1 MVFLSENQT
10 FVEICEKEGIKFI
23 GPNLSAMALMS
34 DKSKAKSFMKRA
46 GVPVIPGSD
55 GVLKDVEEAR
65 KLANEMGYPVI
76 LKAAAGGGGR
86 GIRLV
91 TKGKKLHEK
100 SRGSC
105 NSWK

>member
-1 MVFLSENQT
+1 
-10 FVEICEKEGIKFI
+10 
-23 GPNLSAMALMS
+23 
-34 DKSKAKSFMKRA
+34 MKRA

-86 GIRLV
+86 GMRLV
-91 TKGKKLHEK
+91 TKGEDLEK
-100 SRGSC
+100 
-105 NSWK
+105 NF

>member
-1 MVFLSENQT
+1 
-10 FVEICEKEGIKFI
+10 
-23 GPNLSAMALMS
+23 
-34 DKSKAKSFMKRA
+34 MKRA

-86 GIRLV
+86 GMRLV
-91 TKGKKLHEK
+91 TKGEDLEK
-100 SRGSC
+100 
-105 NSWK
+105 NFWAAEMKH